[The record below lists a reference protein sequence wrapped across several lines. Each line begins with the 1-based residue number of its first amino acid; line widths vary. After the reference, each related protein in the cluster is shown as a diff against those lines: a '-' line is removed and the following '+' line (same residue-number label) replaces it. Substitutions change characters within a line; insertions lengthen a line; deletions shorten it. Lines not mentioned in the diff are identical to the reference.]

1 MDDYILSG
9 QSNEITFCECVWGR
23 EGRGELTVFSNF
35 GFTGLMI
42 CKSVLPSIK
51 AQMLGPIQEIHTFKN
66 QKKNASVN

>member
-23 EGRGELTVFSNF
+23 EGRAQLTVFSNF